1 MIKFKDN
8 NINWD
13 SSIKN
18 LIKPFFESPKTQE
31 YLKNGNF
38 TALFAFANSYTTF
51 NESRFVSTV
60 AEILIKSGIDII
72 SNLKFIPMYFLMSS
86 NVEAIDIESNIE
98 IIKSCAFENC
108 TNLQKVNIKE
118 NKLSIIKSYAFEN
131 CINLEKINF
140 PGSLKAIGKYAF
152 AGCDKLK
159 EITYAGTIEELKKI
173 ENLSRGQPIEF
184 IDPTEIFE
192 NDIIFHCV
200 DGDVKYSSGIEMW
213 KKL

>member
-13 SSIKN
+13 SGIKSM
-18 LIKPFFESPKTQE
+18 IKPFFESPKTQE
-31 YLKNGNF
+31 YLKNNNF
-38 TALFAFANSYTTF
+38 TALFTFANGYTDF
-51 NESRFVSTV
+51 NRGRLVSTI

-72 SNLKFIPMYFLMSS
+72 SNLKLIPMYFLMSS

-98 IIKSCAFENC
+98 IIKSSAFENC
-108 TNLQKVNIKE
+108 INLQKVNIKE

-140 PGSLKAIGKYAF
+140 PRSLKAIGKYAF

-192 NDIIFHCV
+192 NDIIFHCT
-200 DGDVKYSSGIEMW
+200 DGDVKYSSGIERW